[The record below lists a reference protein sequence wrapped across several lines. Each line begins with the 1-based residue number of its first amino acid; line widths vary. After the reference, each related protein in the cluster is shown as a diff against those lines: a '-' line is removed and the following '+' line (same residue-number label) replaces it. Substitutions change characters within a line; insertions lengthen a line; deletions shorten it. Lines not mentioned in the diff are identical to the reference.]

1 MTRPRLKL
9 GGAVTQ
15 ATSKSTGVQIDRM
28 CGTITTSNAALA
40 ATTSVSFT
48 VTNSEVDADDIV
60 VINIASG
67 ATAGSYTANVDA
79 VAAGS
84 FRVHLRNITA
94 GSLGEALVLNFG
106 IIKVQIA

>member
-15 ATSKSTGVQIDRM
+15 ATSKATAVQLDRM
-28 CGTITTSNAALA
+28 CGQITMNAAALA

-48 VTNSEVDADDIV
+48 LTNAEIDADDLV
-60 VINIASG
+60 VVNIGSG
-67 ATAGSYTANVDA
+67 ATAGSYTLNADA

-84 FRVHLRNITA
+84 CRLHLRNVTA
-94 GSLGEALVLNFG
+94 GILSEALVLNFG
-106 IIKVQIA
+106 VIKVQLS